1 MFKIVSSSAGSGKTY
16 TLTKEYLKLV
26 LQNDNAYYFKHILAI
41 TFTKAATREMK
52 ERIMGRLELF
62 GEGREDPMLH
72 DILSELYPEALNDPE
87 GAYQLREKELRQRS
101 KKIFLQIL
109 HDYSDFAVLT
119 IDSFVQ
125 RVVSAFTDEL
135 GMPFSFEVE
144 MEAGELLLMAVERLL
159 EKAGDEASSELTDV
173 LESFYLEAGQ
183 DGANYHSLPEALAD
197 FAKDLLNEQRYAAI
211 VKNKDLTTKDFKQI
225 RRQMVAATKKWE
237 AQAVGWAQAGFQ
249 LILDSGLD
257 EKDFSYGTVPNYF
270 KKHADAEKSLDEPG
284 KRELEAFE
292 NDKGWYNKTAKGFVV
307 ENIEKI
313 KAELIDYYGFIEN
326 IRTKHGHFYHLY
338 KQLSPHLYHLSLL
351 NEIKEEFDR
360 QLRENNRV
368 HISEFNQKILEI
380 VAEDPVP
387 FIYERMG
394 EKFNHIL
401 MDEFQDTSK
410 LQFANLLPLIDNS
423 LGYDHFNLAVGDS
436 KQAIYRF
443 RGGDMDQIIALHS
456 QNLDRL
462 YRSLG
467 TSDLTVERLENV
479 KYHLISDELTTN
491 RRSAKEI
498 IAFNNAFFKTIER
511 LYSEQFPLSKEV
523 FAQVAQAFPPNPKTG
538 GEVQIEFIE
547 TKKETD
553 DEENDTPLMLERTLE
568 IIRQATEQDGFAIGD
583 ISVLCRGKKEAKNI
597 ANLLKDNGYNI
608 ISEDSLSLR
617 FSGAVNLVTAFMRVL
632 IKPDSRLDK
641 YEALYLFFRMIL
653 RRIPVGQDNHHIKA
667 AVESQDVRA
676 FYHYVNGQLAVG
688 SSQPAV
694 HSSQFPTTHY
704 PRPTTHDPLL
714 NPYKLLQ
721 ISAYE
726 LAEKLMQTFGLFEIV
741 AERDYLFR
749 FLDVLME
756 FSTKRGSHL
765 SDFLDYWE
773 TQKDKISISSPSDPQ
788 AITVQTIHRSKGL
801 EYPVVIIPY
810 ADWEFVP
817 SAKRDSMW
825 ITLDPAADLSVGS
838 FDFKSFEA
846 GEMIEQEEI
855 KFLQTGSV
863 KVTKDLEKTTAS
875 VGQQYQEECEKV
887 FVENLNLLYVAFTRP
902 TKKLYVLAKAEK
914 DFTKVKNPKRVSY
927 WLWQFLES
935 STEYRVVSSEYRLP
949 TEPTLQY
956 EYQVRSNV
964 SQLGTPNSALPTQNS
979 KLKTQNSQLDTFF
992 IPHIISTDRS
1002 RELRLR
1008 RLANRVFDVETF
1020 ERKKDHGNKVHY
1032 ALSMVRTREDVP
1044 TALLRMKTEG
1054 LIEPTEAEE
1063 IQKSLEKILQH
1074 PDLKGLFEVESDVLN
1089 EREILTPDGNMHR
1102 PDRVVYLSD
1111 RVVILDYKTG
1121 IPLETHNK
1129 QIKRYVNLFKE
1140 MGFER
1145 VEALLVYI
1153 EKNEVVRV

>member
-26 LQNDNAYYFKHILAI
+26 LQNDNAYYYKHILAI

-52 ERIMGRLELF
+52 ERILGRLQVF
-62 GEGREDPMLH
+62 ANGGNDPMLG
-72 DILSELYPEALNDPE
+72 DILGELYPEAIRDPE
-87 GAYQLREKELRQRS
+87 GAYVIREKELRQRADRVF
-101 KKIFLQIL
+101 KQIL
-109 HDYSDFAVLT
+109 HDYSDFAVMT

-159 EKAGDEASSELTDV
+159 ERAGDDAHGDLTDV

-183 DGANYHSLPEALAD
+183 EGRNYHSLPEALAG
-197 FAKDLLNEQRYAAI
+197 FANDLLNEQRYAAI
-211 VKNKDLTTKDFKQI
+211 VKNKDLTAKDFKKI
-225 RRQMVAATKKWE
+225 RRQLVSAVKKWE
-237 AQAVGWAQAGFQ
+237 GQVAKWAEVGQQ
-249 LILDSGLD
+249 LILESGLD
-257 EKDFSYGTVPNYF
+257 EKDFAYGTVFKYF
-270 KKHADAEKSLDEPG
+270 KKRTDTAETMIEPG
-284 KRELEAFE
+284 SREKEAFE
-292 NDKGWYNKTAKGFVV
+292 NDKGWTTKTVRPFVTDTV
-307 ENIEKI
+307 AGIKSQLVDYYEHIEKI
-313 KAELIDYYGFIEN
+313 RQEN
-326 IRTKHGHFYHLY
+326 SGLYHLY
-338 KQLSPHLYHLSLL
+338 QQLIPHLYHLSLL

-380 VAEDPVP
+380 VTEDPVP
-387 FIYERMG
+387 FIYERLG
-394 EKFNHIL
+394 EKYNHIL
-401 MDEFQDTSK
+401 IDEFQDTSK

-423 LGYDHFNLAVGDS
+423 LGYEHFNLAVGDS

-456 QNLDRL
+456 QKLDRL

-479 KYHLISDELTTN
+479 SYHLKADELKTN

-498 IAFNNAFFKTIER
+498 IEFNNAFFKTIEG

-523 FAQVAQAFPPNPKTG
+523 FAQVAQELPPNAKTG

-553 DEENDTPLMLERTLE
+553 EEENDTPRMLERTLE
-568 IIRQATEQDGFAIGD
+568 IIRQATEQEGFAIGD
-583 ISVLCRGKKEAKNI
+583 ISVLCRSKKDAKNI
-597 ANLLKDNGYNI
+597 ANLLKDNGYSI

-632 IKPDSRLDK
+632 VKPDSRLDK

-653 RRIPVGQDNHHIKA
+653 QRIPDAKDNQHIKA

-676 FYHYVNGQLAVG
+676 FYAYVNGLQSTVGSRQLAVG
-688 SSQPAV
+688 SVELAV
-694 HSSQFPTTHY
+694 GGPQLAVGSPKSVVETGEFAAFP
-704 PRPTTHDPLL
+704 PPSEGRGQGEGL

-726 LAEKLMQTFGLFEIV
+726 LAEKLIQTFGLFELV

-749 FLDVLME
+749 FLDVVLE

-765 SDFLDYWE
+765 ADFLDYWE

-825 ITLDPAADLSVGS
+825 VTLDPTEDLRELRRLI
-838 FDFKSFEA
+838 FTSFEA
-846 GEMIEQEEI
+846 GETIEHVEI
-855 KFLQTGSV
+855 KFMKQ
-863 KVTKDLEKTTAS
+863 
-875 VGQQYQEECEKV
+875 
-887 FVENLNLLYVAFTRP
+887 
-902 TKKLYVLAKAEK
+902 
-914 DFTKVKNPKRVSY
+914 
-927 WLWQFLES
+927 
-935 STEYRVVSSEYRLP
+935 
-949 TEPTLQY
+949 
-956 EYQVRSNV
+956 
-964 SQLGTPNSALPTQNS
+964 AL
-979 KLKTQNSQLDTFF
+979 
-992 IPHIISTDRS
+992 
-1002 RELRLR
+1002 
-1008 RLANRVFDVETF
+1008 
-1020 ERKKDHGNKVHY
+1020 
-1032 ALSMVRTREDVP
+1032 
-1044 TALLRMKTEG
+1044 
-1054 LIEPTEAEE
+1054 
-1063 IQKSLEKILQH
+1063 
-1074 PDLKGLFEVESDVLN
+1074 
-1089 EREILTPDGNMHR
+1089 
-1102 PDRVVYLSD
+1102 
-1111 RVVILDYKTG
+1111 
-1121 IPLETHNK
+1121 
-1129 QIKRYVNLFKE
+1129 
-1140 MGFER
+1140 
-1145 VEALLVYI
+1145 
-1153 EKNEVVRV
+1153 